1 MKMQDK
7 NMAIDSLINK
17 TGSLYK
23 LVMLTS
29 LRAIELSDGAPNLV
43 GEKAEAKPV
52 NVALKEIMEGKIS
65 YRVKE
70 KK

>member
-1 MKMQDK
+1 MIMQDK

-23 LVMLTS
+23 LVTLAS
-29 LRAIELSDGAPNLV
+29 LRAVELSDGAPNLI
-43 GEKAEAKPV
+43 GAKADAKPV
-52 NVALKEIMEGKIS
+52 NVALKEIADGKIS
-65 YRVKE
+65 YKIKE

>member
-1 MKMQDK
+1 MQDDSL
-7 NMAIDSLINK
+7 AIDSLINK

-29 LRAIELSDGAPNLV
+29 LRAVELSDGAPNLI
-43 GEKAEAKPV
+43 GEKATAKPV
-52 NVALKEIMEGKIS
+52 NVALKEIAEGRIS
-65 YRVKE
+65 YKVKE